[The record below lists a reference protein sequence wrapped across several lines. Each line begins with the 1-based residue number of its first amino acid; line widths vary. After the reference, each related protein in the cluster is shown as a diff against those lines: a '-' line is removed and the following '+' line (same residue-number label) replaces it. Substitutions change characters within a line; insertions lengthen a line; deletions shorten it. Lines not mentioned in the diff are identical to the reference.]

1 VFIIF
6 YIGYKRKN
14 EIIVSLY
21 ECRNMFFTSLT
32 ELCRCG
38 FSRCSHTPI
47 PSNNGDDIKI
57 MGRILVS

>member
-1 VFIIF
+1 MSEYV
-6 YIGYKRKN
+6 
-14 EIIVSLY
+14 
-21 ECRNMFFTSLT
+21 FTSLT

-57 MGRILVS
+57 MERILVS